1 MRQPIDK
8 SKYILTFLIT
18 AIIFGSLLYVDRVLV
33 QKRFG
38 DIQAV
43 QDQISLDLLSS
54 ETQFDLLKDASC
66 KTLDGSILSQ
76 ELNSLATK
84 LSYLESSDTG
94 KQSDELIYL
103 KKYYSL
109 LEIKDSLLM
118 KQLGEKCKEKAIS
131 ILYFYGNKEDCTEC
145 EDMSYVLT
153 YLRQNYP
160 ELRIYSF
167 DTNLDLSAIDTLNS
181 VYKIDSTKLPAIVYD
196 DQTHVGFRSIE
207 EMKELIPELKKIDE
221 DRLKGENA
229 SSTTAASSTTGS
241 TSGTQNS
248 R

>member
-8 SKYILTFLIT
+8 SKYILTFIIT
-18 AIIFGSLLYVDRVLV
+18 AVIFGSLLYVDRVLV
-33 QKRFG
+33 NKRFG
-38 DIQAV
+38 DVQAV
-43 QDQISLDLLSS
+43 QDQIALDLLSS

-66 KTLDGSILSQ
+66 KNIDGSILSQ

-84 LSYLESSDTG
+84 LSYLESSNSD
-94 KQSDELIYL
+94 SDELKYL

-109 LEIKDSLLM
+109 LQIKDSLLM
-118 KQLGEKCKEKAIS
+118 KQLGQKCDEKPIS

-181 VYKIDSTKLPAIVYD
+181 VYKVDSTKLPAIVYND
-196 DQTHVGFRSIE
+196 ETHVGFRSIE
-207 EMKELIPELKKIDE
+207 EMKELVPELKKIDTE
-221 DRLKGENA
+221 RAKDG
-229 SSTTAASSTTGS
+229 AASSTRS
-241 TSGTQNS
+241 TSSASTSS
-248 R
+248 RAR